1 MSYKRARRY
10 IHYFKNR
17 GFSASQIADQLN
29 MSGLRQPGNR
39 RLFDAKAVDDML
51 GRNSKSTYE

>member
-1 MSYKRARRY
+1 MSYGRTRRY

-17 GFSASQIADQLN
+17 GLSSNQIADQLN

-51 GRNSKSTYE
+51 GRNRKRTS